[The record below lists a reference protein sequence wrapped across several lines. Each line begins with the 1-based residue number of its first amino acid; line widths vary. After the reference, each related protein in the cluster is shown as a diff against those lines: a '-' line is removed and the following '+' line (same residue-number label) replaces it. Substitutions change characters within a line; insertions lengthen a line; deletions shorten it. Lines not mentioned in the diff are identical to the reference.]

1 MYTSHFFSLLKLYC
15 ILYLNTSLHTRYHLK
30 SFQYSQL
37 NSIVGYCN
45 VKKGL
50 STMWTPHILC
60 QPIWGVFTFRQDCS
74 KTSCIEKLIE
84 PEFTTK
90 LNEWRSCILHRMYCF
105 CSVWLGIDIGIS
117 ICIGIGVGIVHLD
130 IAIGICIVSVVYAL
144 ALAILSF
151 WLGCRETK
159 PPYY

>member
-1 MYTSHFFSLLKLYC
+1 
-15 ILYLNTSLHTRYHLK
+15 
-30 SFQYSQL
+30 
-37 NSIVGYCN
+37 
-45 VKKGL
+45 
-50 STMWTPHILC
+50 MWTPHILC

-159 PPYY
+159 PPYYQFGKSNSSRENPVNNIITTIKSTGEYFSQKIDQALVHQLYKHKNVKN

>member
-1 MYTSHFFSLLKLYC
+1 
-15 ILYLNTSLHTRYHLK
+15 
-30 SFQYSQL
+30 
-37 NSIVGYCN
+37 
-45 VKKGL
+45 
-50 STMWTPHILC
+50 MWTPHILC

-117 ICIGIGVGIVHLD
+117 ICISICIGIFICISICIGICIGIGVGIVHLD
-130 IAIGICIVSVVYAL
+130 IAIGIYIVSVVYAL

-151 WLGCRETK
+151 WWGRRETK